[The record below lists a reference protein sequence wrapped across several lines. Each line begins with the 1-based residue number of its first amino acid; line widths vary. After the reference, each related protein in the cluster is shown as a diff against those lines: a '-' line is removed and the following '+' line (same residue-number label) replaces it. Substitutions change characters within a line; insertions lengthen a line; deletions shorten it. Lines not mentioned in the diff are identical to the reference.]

1 MKKLFFLF
9 FICSLASITQAQHP
23 SLQTLINQKRYQDI
37 IKYAANLNKSDSSDI
52 QNIYII
58 GQAYEGM
65 LKYKEAYQCYL
76 HCLSSDT
83 TRIDLLNTIART
95 AAYIG
100 KARESEL
107 YFHKVLEQDST
118 DFYANYQLARL
129 YMQASR
135 YTDAMDRFFY
145 LLEQDPDNPVILR
158 NIGDCYNRTD
168 QLMNASTYYTKAFQN
183 NKENASAAST
193 LVNTLLLIQEPE
205 AALTICDTALSYSPA
220 NRLLL
225 QSKAIVLFTLKDY
238 TQADEIYTK
247 LVAEGDSTY
256 KTLKYGAISRY
267 YAGKYLD
274 SIEPLE
280 YAFRKDTTA
289 TEVCMLLGSALGR
302 TYDRKRA
309 FELFDYAEQL
319 LQPAPLFVN
328 MLKQF
333 RAETFA
339 RDGQLNNASVL
350 YYELWNSSKKTNHLE
365 QIWQLNM
372 ISDLSKVT
380 DEVKRQRCLFIN
392 VLLANEYIREN
403 KGKAIQ
409 YFARKQLEQ
418 FHEDMFFRGVR
429 EHILLAPD
437 NKKTTIT
444 LEKLNELIQQL
455 PDKMPEEKE
464 NISSSYIKTKNP
476 NSYAYFT

>member
-1 MKKLFFLF
+1 MKKLFLLF
-9 FICSLASITQAQHP
+9 FICSFASIVKAQHTD
-23 SLQTLINQKRYQDI
+23 LQALINQKRYQEV
-37 IKYAANLNKSDSSDI
+37 IKHATGLNKSDSSDI
-52 QNIYII
+52 QTIYII

-76 HCLSSDT
+76 HCLASDT

-129 YMQASR
+129 HMQAGR
-135 YTDAMDRFFY
+135 YTDAMDRFHY

-158 NIGDCYNRTD
+158 NIGDCYSRTD
-168 QLMNASTYYTKAFQN
+168 QLINASIYYTKAFQN
-183 NKENASAAST
+183 NKENAASAST
-193 LVNTLLLIQEPE
+193 LVNTLLLIQDPE
-205 AALTICDTALSYSPA
+205 TALTICDTALSYNPT

-225 QSKAIVLFTLKDY
+225 QSKATVLFTLKEY

-256 KTLKYGAISRY
+256 KTLKFGAISKY
-267 YAGKYLD
+267 YAGKYMD

-280 YAFRKDTTA
+280 YVFQKDTTA

-309 FELFDYAEQL
+309 FELFNYAEQL
-319 LQPAPLFVN
+319 MQPAPLLVN

-339 RDGQLNNASVL
+339 RDGQFNNASAL
-350 YYELWNSSKKTNHLE
+350 YYELWNSSKRTSHLE
-365 QIWQLNM
+365 QIWQLYI
-372 ISDLSKVT
+372 ISDLSKMT
-380 DEVKRQRCLFIN
+380 DEDKRQRCLFIN
-392 VLLANEYIREN
+392 VLVANEYIKEN

-409 YFARKQLEQ
+409 YFTRKLLEQ
-418 FHEDMFFRGVR
+418 FHEDMFFRGVK

-444 LEKLNELIQQL
+444 LEKLKELIQKL
-455 PDKMPEEKE
+455 PDKMPEEKDDM
-464 NISSSYIKTKNP
+464 NN
-476 NSYAYFT
+476 AD